1 MYKDSE
7 KATAPSTRARVRRR
21 AGRGAYDRATIHS
34 ILDEAL
40 VAHVGFSHRGDPFVV
55 PMLHARAGEKLYLHG
70 SPLSRVLGT
79 LRQGVPVCVTVTLL
93 DGLVLAR

>member
-40 VAHVGFSHRGDPFVV
+40 VAHVGFSHRGDP
-55 PMLHARAGEKLYLHG
+55 
-70 SPLSRVLGT
+70 S
-79 LRQGVPVCVTVTLL
+79 
-93 DGLVLAR
+93 